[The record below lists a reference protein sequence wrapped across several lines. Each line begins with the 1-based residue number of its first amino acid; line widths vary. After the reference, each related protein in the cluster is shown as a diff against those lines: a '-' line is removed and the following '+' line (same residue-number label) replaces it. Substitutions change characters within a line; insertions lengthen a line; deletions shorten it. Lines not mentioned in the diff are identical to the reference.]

1 MRGVDSAPEPKVYKP
16 PPYRPGWYVVGV
28 AAALVAVFL
37 RYGQDVL
44 SGPRLIGLSFGVL
57 CLAYIEFLGFRLWVH
72 LYSDHLEIRTALSKL
87 IQDRLDTSIGK
98 RVIIQYRQIKALR
111 RTRGFGGF
119 NALGILLRERK
130 PWQRPG
136 YGIPYQGVENYADLE
151 AELLRRVPPT
161 CELYSVN
168 FLGHRGPFK

>member
-1 MRGVDSAPEPKVYKP
+1 
-16 PPYRPGWYVVGV
+16 VVAVG
-28 AAALVAVFL
+28 AALVTVLL

-44 SGPRLIGLSFGVL
+44 SARRLIGLSVGLL
-57 CLAYIEFLGFRLWVH
+57 CLAYIEFLGFRLWVY
-72 LYSDHLEIRTALSKL
+72 LYSDRLEIRTALSKL
-87 IQDRLDTSIGK
+87 VEDRLGMTLGK
-98 RVIIQYRQIKALR
+98 PVVIYYGQIKALR

-119 NALGILLRERK
+119 NALGVLLRERK

-151 AELLRRVPPT
+151 AELLRRVPPN